1 MAERKP
7 FSKEEIEELKK
18 LGVRDISEIDLS
30 KVVNSITN
38 SKQVQETIK
47 KIQEEAKVVNVE
59 EEIRKHIVSLAKMSN
74 RKLSDI
80 VNKVT
85 IEQIKAY
92 LKVRFKLNV
101 DENEIKMYM
110 DRIKN
115 SIEENEHE

>member
-115 SIEENEHE
+115 SIEGNEHE